1 MQSVA
6 QPVTGSGYADTLDA
20 GPSTLEGT
28 SGQRLTG
35 LAYPDINQDDPM
47 YVGLDKMISRRST
60 AILKIAVLDTS
71 VTSMNL
77 GDEIIMDAS
86 RKVLRELF
94 PNAFFVNLPTH
105 EFFMWE
111 SYRVLKDCDYIF
123 VGGSNLLK
131 SKMLWHNQWKISPFD
146 LLLRRDCILLGCGWW
161 HYQKPA
167 DWYSRQLLKRIL
179 SSRYHHSVRD
189 EYSRQ
194 QLVSAGVGNVMN
206 TACVTMWDLDAAHC
220 ALIPKRRAPRVITTL
235 TGYNANPAADKAVID
250 ALLKH
255 YEEVILWVQQ
265 PEDFP
270 YGVALS
276 NGRLKFIAP
285 NLNAFTTFM
294 RDNDVDYVGSR
305 LHGGIR
311 ALQTR
316 KRTLILAVDN
326 RAVEISR
333 DTNLPVTLREDIGAI
348 THWINVPYETR
359 IRLPTETIQDWKQ
372 QFRQQD
378 VTVKRAAG

>member
-1 MQSVA
+1 MQFVA
-6 QPVTGSGYADTLDA
+6 QPLIDSGFESGAEPAYIDTIADR
-20 GPSTLEGT
+20 STVEAAPVKAIADSSRYVDLE
-28 SGQRLTG
+28 
-35 LAYPDINQDDPM
+35 
-47 YVGLDKMISRRST
+47 KMISRRST
-60 AILKIAVLDTS
+60 AVLKIAVLDTS

-94 PNAFFVNLPTH
+94 PNAFFVTLPTH
-105 EFFMWE
+105 EFFLWE
-111 SYRVLKDCDYIF
+111 SYRVLKDCDYVF

-131 SKMLWHNQWKISPFD
+131 SKMMWHNQWKISPFD
-146 LLLRRDCILLGCGWW
+146 LFLRRDCILLGCGWW
-161 HYQKPA
+161 HYQSPA

-179 SSRYHHSVRD
+179 SSRYQHSVRD

-194 QLVSAGVGNVMN
+194 QLISARVGNVIN
-206 TACVTMWDLDAAHC
+206 TACVTMWDLNAAHC
-220 ALIPKRRAPRVITTL
+220 ALIPKRRAPRAITTL

-250 ALLKH
+250 TLLKH
-255 YEEVILWVQQ
+255 YQEVVLWVQQ
-265 PEDFP
+265 PEDFA

-276 NGRLKFIAP
+276 GGRVKFIAP

-311 ALQTR
+311 ALQMG

-333 DTNLPVTLREDIGAI
+333 DTNLPVALREDIGAI
-348 THWINVPYETR
+348 THWINVPFETK
-359 IRLPTETIQDWKQ
+359 IQLPQQAIDRWKQ
-372 QFRQQD
+372 QFIQQD
-378 VTVKRAAG
+378 VEAIKAAG